1 MKSFFLLFVFSIVGF
16 SMNAQSL
23 NIKESPDTRKKLEA
37 PENKTPGVFN
47 TSLADLDLYV
57 GEYTIPGEGVDIK
70 IFVKEGA
77 LWALATERDEAE
89 LVPAK
94 THEFTVKGVAG
105 YLLKFEIVDGKSVG
119 IGLDVPEGMF
129 KAVRKKP

>member
-1 MKSFFLLFVFSIVGF
+1 MKSFFLHFVFSIVGF

-57 GEYTIPGEGVDIK
+57 GEYTIPGE
-70 IFVKEGA
+70 
-77 LWALATERDEAE
+77 AE
-89 LVPAK
+89 LVATK

-119 IGLDVPEGMF
+119 IDLDVPEGMF